1 VLKECKIMRTRCLL
15 LLLLGLGLGLLA
27 GLPTTAAEKADAEK
41 IAQLIEQMGSKSFT
55 QREKAMQALDQ
66 IGAPA
71 LEALRKAA
79 KSSDP
84 EISHR
89 AAELVKKIE
98 QQNQGER
105 ILAPS
110 RIRLVY
116 KDTPVPEAVADLAKK
131 TGYNIVLQGD
141 QSKLAQRKI
150 TLDTGE
156 TTFWK
161 AFDQFCE
168 KAGLVETNFQGG
180 PFPPGGPLP
189 PIRRSVPFQ
198 PAPVPAPL
206 PAPGAAPGAA
216 AAGAAAPAFQA
227 VAAPAPAAAPGPA
240 VAKIRPVPYPGGFGQ
255 IMLMDGKPQHQ
266 PTCYAGSVRIRALP
280 PSTQVQSFPKRE
292 GEILFALEAFP
303 EPKLQVLK
311 VLGVRV
317 DKALDDQ
324 GQNLS
329 AAMTVGEGP
338 GPVGG
343 IGVARS
349 MIARPVFFGA
359 GRQVP
364 IRLKKGDKES
374 KSLKELKGAIEAQ
387 VRTPAEPLMTVDD
400 VLKSAGKTVKC
411 AEGGRLKVQEASRDD
426 SGQIK
431 LRVELEIPVN
441 IQPAVGPVG
450 GFGVGA
456 AGVGVAVPGGVIQVQ
471 PAQIVPG
478 AKVQQKGQVQI
489 QIAPAPPAVRPAPAF
504 IGSIAGMTLYDTKG
518 QPIQMVPTQ
527 GQARGDGK
535 TITWEYTVTC
545 QPEKGQEVS
554 KLVFAAT
561 RMVTIDI
568 PFELKDVTLP

>member
-1 VLKECKIMRTRCLL
+1 LL
-15 LLLLGLGLGLLA
+15 LLLLGLGLLA
-27 GLPTTAAEKADAEK
+27 GVPTTAAEKADGEK

-55 QREKAMQALDQ
+55 QREKAMQALDEV
-66 IGAPA
+66 GAPA

-79 KSSDP
+79 KSADP

-98 QQNQGER
+98 QRNQGER

-110 RIRLVY
+110 RIHLVY
-116 KDTPVPEAVADLAKK
+116 KDKPVPEAVADLANK
-131 TGYNIVLQGD
+131 TGYQIVLQGD

-161 AFDQFCE
+161 AFDQFCD

-180 PFPPGGPLP
+180 PFPPGGPQP
-189 PIRRSVPFQ
+189 PIRRGAPFQ
-198 PAPVPAPL
+198 PAPAPL
-206 PAPGAAPGAA
+206 PAPGAVPGAA
-216 AAGAAAPAFQA
+216 GGAAGVGFAAPAIQA
-227 VAAPAPAAAPGPA
+227 VPVAAPPGAPAPG
-240 VAKIRPVPYPGGFGQ
+240 VARIRPFPGAYGQ
-255 IMLMDGKPQHQ
+255 IVLMDGKPQHLA
-266 PTCYAGSVRIRALP
+266 TCYAGSVRIRALP
-280 PSTQVQSFPKRE
+280 PSTPVQSFAKRE

-303 EPKLQVLK
+303 EPKLQLLN
-311 VLGVRV
+311 VLGLRI
-317 DKALDDQ
+317 DKAVDDQ
-324 GQNLS
+324 GQTLS
-329 AAMTVGEGP
+329 AAMAVAEGPEGP
-338 GPVGG
+338 GVVGG
-343 IGVARS
+343 PGVARA
-349 MIARPVFFGA
+349 MIARPIFLGG

-364 IRLKKGDKES
+364 VRLKKGDKES

-411 AEGGRLKVQEASRDD
+411 AEGGRLKVHEASRDD

-431 LRVELEIPVN
+431 LRIELEVPVT
-441 IQPAVGPVG
+441 IQPAIGPIGG

-456 AGVGVAVPGGVIQVQ
+456 AGMGVPVPGGAIQVQ

-478 AKVQQKGQVQI
+478 GKVQQKAQVQI
-489 QIAPAPPAVRPAPAF
+489 QIAPAPAQPAVRPIF
-504 IGSIAGMTLYDTKG
+504 INSIAGLTLYDAKG
-518 QPIQMVPTQ
+518 QPMQMVPTQ

-535 TITWEYTVTC
+535 TITWEYTMTC

-561 RMVTIDI
+561 RIVAIDI